1 VDAERRAGTGVD
13 LDVERGRR
21 SVEREPAGREE
32 HPLGQGCEVHVATAE
47 PRTLD
52 HLAQSGSRRLG
63 SVYYRASCPACGQ
76 PAVWHDQAVG
86 QLPGL
91 AVVRTTSEVVAC
103 TTCDSEA
110 RLP

>member
-1 VDAERRAGTGVD
+1 MHLATP
-13 LDVERGRR
+13 GRR
-21 SVEREPAGREE
+21 PATDRPQRPLDERE
-32 HPLGQGCEVHVATAE
+32 H
-47 PRTLD
+47 RTLD

-91 AVVRTTSEVVAC
+91 AVVRTTSEVAVC
-103 TTCDSEA
+103 TTCDSEG
-110 RLP
+110 R